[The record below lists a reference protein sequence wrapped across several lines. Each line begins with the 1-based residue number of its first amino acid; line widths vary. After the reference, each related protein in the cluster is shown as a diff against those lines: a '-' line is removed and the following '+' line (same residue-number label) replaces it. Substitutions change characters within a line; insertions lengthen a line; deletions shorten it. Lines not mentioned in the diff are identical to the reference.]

1 MRRLVTDPF
10 ILVPVVSILIGLTLN
25 TLNVL
30 ARLRFYDIPELIIAK
45 LGKSKTAGNTMGR

>member
-45 LGKSKTAGNTMGR
+45 LGKSKTAENTMGR